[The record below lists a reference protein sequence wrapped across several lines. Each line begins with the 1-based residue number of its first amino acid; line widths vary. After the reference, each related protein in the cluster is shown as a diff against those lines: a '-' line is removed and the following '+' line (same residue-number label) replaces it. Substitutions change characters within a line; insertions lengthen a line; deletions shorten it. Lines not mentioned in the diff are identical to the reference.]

1 MYAGHI
7 LDLRKGT
14 KRKGDIFG
22 GLFSKIGH
30 IYIYIY
36 IYNIYINLMV
46 N

>member
-14 KRKGDIFG
+14 KWKGDIFG

-36 IYNIYINLMV
+36 NIYINLMV